1 MPKSSWFGSN
11 VPGLTDSTE
20 TIREERVHFQK
31 RIKPRVLLQT
41 DASVNREVTMTTLA
55 LEAHTQQVTGIVVIT
70 GSAEESAP
78 PARHSHH
85 SAKAW
90 VGVISI
96 IFGTLSVAM
105 TVFGILDYN
114 LCPGHTRLA
123 IYMIV
128 QGATS
133 VVIPIL
139 ALCWC
144 CCTRISGTFITA
156 TCAIIGLFNIGWGIT
171 GTIWL
176 TKSSCLDT
184 LLHVH
189 AVGFSI
195 PLWIFFCLVCGCS
208 RREDDDDDD

>member
-85 SAKAW
+85 S
-90 VGVISI
+90 
-96 IFGTLSVAM
+96 
-105 TVFGILDYN
+105 GILDYN